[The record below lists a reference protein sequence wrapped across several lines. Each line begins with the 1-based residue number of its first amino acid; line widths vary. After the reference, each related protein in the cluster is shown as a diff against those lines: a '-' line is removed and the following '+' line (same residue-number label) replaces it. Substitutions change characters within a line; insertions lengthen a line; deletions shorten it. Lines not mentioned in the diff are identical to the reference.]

1 MVSDPIVD
9 NVLVK
14 YLLRSEQGMRKYGA
28 TMERKDLT
36 FKQWLLHLQEELMD
50 ASLYIEK
57 LLSEIN
63 EPTEQEET
71 TDNGKEQD

>member
-14 YLLRSEQGMRKYGA
+14 YLLRSEEGMRKYGV
-28 TMERKDLT
+28 TMERKDLA
-36 FKQWLLHLQEELMD
+36 FEQWLLHLQEELMD

-63 EPTEQEET
+63 VPREKQMETQE
-71 TDNGKEQD
+71 NGSE